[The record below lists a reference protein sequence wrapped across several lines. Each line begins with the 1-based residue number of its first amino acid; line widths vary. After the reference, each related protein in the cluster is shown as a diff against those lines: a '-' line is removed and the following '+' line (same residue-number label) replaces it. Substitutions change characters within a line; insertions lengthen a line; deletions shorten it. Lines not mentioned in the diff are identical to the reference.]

1 MEALVG
7 KNSGD
12 ISFFDKKN
20 ICKLMASAR
29 FQTSKAKEDREDHSF
44 RPLFCNTI
52 L

>member
-12 ISFFDKKN
+12 ISFFDN
-20 ICKLMASAR
+20 LCKLMAASAR
-29 FQTSKAKEDREDHSF
+29 FQTSKAKEDREDHSY